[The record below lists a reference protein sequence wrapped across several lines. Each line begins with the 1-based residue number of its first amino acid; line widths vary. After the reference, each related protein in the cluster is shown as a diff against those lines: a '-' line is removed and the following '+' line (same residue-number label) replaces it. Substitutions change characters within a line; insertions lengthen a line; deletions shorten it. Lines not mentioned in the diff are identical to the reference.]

1 MNLPNKIT
9 LFRII
14 MIPVFMLLFCLNIS
28 PVWAGVIFII
38 ASFSDFLDGYLA
50 RKYHL
55 VTNFGKIM
63 DPLADKLLV
72 TAALLIFIEKGITSS
87 WVVMIILARE
97 FLITGFRVVAAADGK
112 VIAAGWSGK
121 AKTVTQLIAVIF
133 GIFFGVQYP
142 SAAHILLYIA
152 TALTLYSGAEYI
164 LKNIDILR
172 DEAEK

>member
-9 LFRII
+9 TFRII
-14 MIPVFMLLFCLNIS
+14 MIPVFMVLFCLNIPS
-28 PVWAGVIFII
+28 YWAGIVFVI

-50 RKYHL
+50 RKYKL

-72 TAALLIFIEKGITSS
+72 TAALLIFIEKGITAS

-97 FLITGFRVVAAADGK
+97 FLITGFRVVAASEGK
-112 VIAAGWSGK
+112 VIAAAWSGK

-133 GIFFGVQYP
+133 GIFFGQQYGLITN
-142 SAAHILLYIA
+142 ILLYIA
-152 TALTLYSGAEYI
+152 TFLTIYSGAEYI
-164 LKNIDILR
+164 IKNISILK
-172 DEAEK
+172 DEI

>member
-9 LFRII
+9 VFRII
-14 MIPVFMLLFCLNIS
+14 MIPVFMILFCLNIS
-28 PVWAGVIFII
+28 PVWAGIVFII
-38 ASFSDFLDGYLA
+38 ASISDFLDGFLA

-72 TAALLIFIEKGITSS
+72 TAALLIFIEKGITFS
-87 WVVMIILARE
+87 WVVMIILSRE

-133 GIFFGVQYP
+133 GIFFGRVYP
-142 SAAHILLYIA
+142 VPTHILLYIA
-152 TALTLYSGAEYI
+152 TALTVYSGAEYI
-164 LKNIDILR
+164 WKNIDILR
-172 DEAEK
+172 DEVDK

>member
-9 LFRII
+9 VFRIV
-14 MIPVFMLLFCLNIS
+14 MIPLFMVLFGLCNS
-28 PVWAGVIFII
+28 PIWAGIVFVI

-50 RKYHL
+50 RKYEL

-72 TAALLIFIEKGITSS
+72 TAALLMFVEKGLTYS
-87 WVVMIILARE
+87 WVVMIILTRE

-133 GIFFGVQYP
+133 GIFLGARFGVVTN
-142 SAAHILLYIA
+142 ILLYIA
-152 TALTLYSGAEYI
+152 TALTVYSGSEYI
-164 LKNIDILR
+164 VKNIGILR
-172 DEAEK
+172 DEVKN